1 MWLSLDK
8 PDPYLILPIL
18 AAVFTFASTYLSS
31 MSQLET
37 NASLKIMNYV
47 MPAMIFFM
55 GISLASSLS
64 LYWVVSNAFQTG
76 QTLLLNN
83 PFKIRKEREEAARQ
97 AKARER
103 ALEQEKRE
111 EKIKEVVQMPIYEG
125 YTIEEATQKGLQALG
140 LTKED
145 VTIDVL
151 DEGKKGFLGLGKK
164 LAQISME
171 PTISEQVTEAVEE
184 TVEDIVVADEATAVE
199 EAVEE
204 LTEAIPSLSEE
215 STHSL
220 ENLED
225 EAAITELAMYL
236 TNISNEL
243 NAPAMVRIARENGN
257 IIFHLETEKQGILIG
272 KHGKVLNALQYLA
285 QVFIHRIA
293 SNKLSIVVNVGNY
306 REKRHEI
313 LERLAKRTAEK
324 AKRTGRPVFLEPM
337 PAFERKQIHHTLSK
351 DEQIKTHSEGDEPYR
366 YLVVEPVKKYF

>member
-1 MWLSLDK
+1 M
-8 PDPYLILPIL
+8 
-18 AAVFTFASTYLSS
+18 
-31 MSQLET
+31 
-37 NASLKIMNYV
+37 
-47 MPAMIFFM
+47 
-55 GISLASSLS
+55 
-64 LYWVVSNAFQTG
+64 
-76 QTLLLNN
+76 
-83 PFKIRKEREEAARQ
+83 
-97 AKARER
+97 
-103 ALEQEKRE
+103 
-111 EKIKEVVQMPIYEG
+111 
-125 YTIEEATQKGLQALG
+125 
-140 LTKED
+140 
-145 VTIDVL
+145 L

-313 LERLAKRTAEK
+313 LERLAKK

>member
-1 MWLSLDK
+1 
-8 PDPYLILPIL
+8 
-18 AAVFTFASTYLSS
+18 
-31 MSQLET
+31 
-37 NASLKIMNYV
+37 
-47 MPAMIFFM
+47 
-55 GISLASSLS
+55 
-64 LYWVVSNAFQTG
+64 
-76 QTLLLNN
+76 
-83 PFKIRKEREEAARQ
+83 
-97 AKARER
+97 
-103 ALEQEKRE
+103 
-111 EKIKEVVQMPIYEG
+111 MPIYEG
-125 YTIEEATQKGLQALG
+125 NTIEEATQKGLQALG

-204 LTEAIPSLSEE
+204 LTETIPSLSEE
-215 STHSL
+215 PTHSL

-243 NAPAMVRIARENGN
+243 NARIARENGN

>member
-1 MWLSLDK
+1 
-8 PDPYLILPIL
+8 
-18 AAVFTFASTYLSS
+18 
-31 MSQLET
+31 
-37 NASLKIMNYV
+37 
-47 MPAMIFFM
+47 
-55 GISLASSLS
+55 
-64 LYWVVSNAFQTG
+64 
-76 QTLLLNN
+76 
-83 PFKIRKEREEAARQ
+83 
-97 AKARER
+97 
-103 ALEQEKRE
+103 
-111 EKIKEVVQMPIYEG
+111 MPIYEG
-125 YTIEEATQKGLQALG
+125 NTIEEATQKGLQALG

-171 PTISEQVTEAVEE
+171 PT
-184 TVEDIVVADEATAVE
+184 
-199 EAVEE
+199 
-204 LTEAIPSLSEE
+204 AIPSLSEE